1 MTDFRFAADDSI
13 PSVTPINPPVKVQLH
28 QPTSHEAVL
37 EHIVSHEPVTRPED
51 PRDESA
57 ARLVDNLLEISQK
70 LRGLLQQHYNE
81 FDLNEVRYT
90 VLQFI
95 NQTKEAGCSQ
105 AELADK
111 LQQSESSVS
120 TLIERMKNSDLIYP
134 LRSKQDRRK
143 RILVLTDHGREL
155 LKRIEDCHAMRM
167 RVLLEKLQLSY
178 GHELV
183 AAVQEMNEKLE
194 GVSGAW
200 FKQITSDRNESS
212 QAA

>member
-1 MTDFRFAADDSI
+1 MSDFHFRPAD
-13 PSVTPINPPVKVQLH
+13 SVPAETPEHPPVKVQLH
-28 QPTSHEAVL
+28 QPA
-37 EHIVSHEPVTRPED
+37 PPQED

-57 ARLVDNLLEISQK
+57 AHLVENLLEISQK
-70 LRGLLQQHYNE
+70 LRGLLQQHYSE
-81 FDLNEVRYT
+81 FDLNEVRFT

-95 NQTKEAGCSQ
+95 NQTREAGCSQ

-120 TLIERMKNSDLIYP
+120 TLIERMKNSELIYP

-155 LKRIEDCHAMRM
+155 LHRIEQCHATRM
-167 RVLLEKLQLSY
+167 RILLEKLKLTH
-178 GHELV
+178 GHELE
-183 AAVQEMNEKLE
+183 AAVHELNEKLE
-194 GVSGAW
+194 GVSSNW
-200 FKQITSDRNESS
+200 FQQLGGDARAETSS

>member
-1 MTDFRFAADDSI
+1 MTDFRFATAESNSSNTPSDS
-13 PSVTPINPPVKVQLH
+13 PVQVQLH
-28 QPTSHEAVL
+28 QP
-37 EHIVSHEPVTRPED
+37 VSSQED

-70 LRGLLQQHYNE
+70 LRALLQQHYSE

-95 NQTKEAGCSQ
+95 NQTREAGCSQ

-143 RILVLTDHGREL
+143 RILVLTEHGREL
-155 LKRIEDCHAMRM
+155 LQRIERCHASRM
-167 RVLLEKLQLSY
+167 RVLLEKLQLTH
-178 GHELV
+178 GHELE
-183 AAVQEMNEKLE
+183 AAVQELNEKLE
-194 GVSGAW
+194 GVVGSW
-200 FKQITSDRNESS
+200 FKQIAAERSESS

>member
-1 MTDFRFAADDSI
+1 MTDFRFAPTDSI
-13 PSVTPINPPVKVQLH
+13 STVSSPATRVPTAPVQVQLH
-28 QPTSHEAVL
+28 QPSD
-37 EHIVSHEPVTRPED
+37 RQED

-57 ARLVDNLLEISQK
+57 ARLVENLLEISQK
-70 LRGLLQQHYNE
+70 LRGLLQLHYNE

-105 AELADK
+105 AELAEK

-143 RILVLTDHGREL
+143 RILVLTEHGREL
-155 LKRIEDCHAMRM
+155 LHRIEECHASRM
-167 RVLLEKLQLSY
+167 RVLLEKLQLVH
-178 GHELV
+178 GHELE
-183 AAVQEMNEKLE
+183 AAVSELNEKLE
-194 GVSGAW
+194 GVTGSW
-200 FKQITSDRNESS
+200 FKQLSGEHSGSS

>member
-1 MTDFRFAADDSI
+1 MTDFRFTPADSSPSVNPSTFSAADAPI
-13 PSVTPINPPVKVQLH
+13 PVQPIQFQLH
-28 QPTSHEAVL
+28 QPAPHQD
-37 EHIVSHEPVTRPED
+37 D
-51 PRDESA
+51 PRDEAA
-57 ARLVDNLLEISQK
+57 ARLVENLLEISQK
-70 LRGLLQQHYNE
+70 LRGVLQQHYAE

-95 NQTKEAGCSQ
+95 NQTREAGCSQ

-143 RILVLTDHGREL
+143 RILVLTEHGREL
-155 LKRIEDCHAMRM
+155 LQRIEQCHASRM
-167 RVLLEKLQLSY
+167 RVLLDKLQLAH
-178 GHELV
+178 GHELE
-183 AAVQEMNEKLE
+183 AAVQELNEKLE
-194 GVSGAW
+194 SVSSSW
-200 FKQITSDRNESS
+200 FKQISIDRSGSSS